1 MKKIFNS
8 LAIIDSKTKL
18 FLWLSWDV
26 LFMLWDIFIIKGIL
40 GYVFAAIMLIFFVVD
55 IMMYTENTRK
65 K

>member
-8 LAIIDSKTKL
+8 LAIIDTKTKL

-26 LFMLWDIFIIKGIL
+26 LFMMWDIFIVKGIL